1 MNALATA
8 PGVIATP
15 GKYYIGAKEVMEYL
29 DCKEN
34 KAYELIRQLRDELVK
49 AGKLTPAYPIGKVPR
64 KYFFE
69 RCILNILGMDSF
81 TFKSC
86 ALIMQD
92 QYGLFLQAKPE
103 ERVHRQYKDCSR
115 KRYSIILE
123 ALAYA
128 IDYDKS
134 FIYDLSMA
142 DKKLKKMYLEDFMEG
157 FDYALYDS
165 RYEENE
171 AEE

>member
-69 RCILNILGMDSF
+69 RCMI
-81 TFKSC
+81 
-86 ALIMQD
+86 
-92 QYGLFLQAKPE
+92 
-103 ERVHRQYKDCSR
+103 
-115 KRYSIILE
+115 
-123 ALAYA
+123 
-128 IDYDKS
+128 
-134 FIYDLSMA
+134 
-142 DKKLKKMYLEDFMEG
+142 
-157 FDYALYDS
+157 
-165 RYEENE
+165 EENGILQCLSKVRLQSGSGRE
-171 AEE
+171 MRL